1 MDIDIDFGNRDL
13 ILDKIVHAAASLE
26 DNSKHNT
33 GVYVTTIPKDPLT
46 NQSTINYKEAEK
58 RGYFK
63 IDFLNVSIYN
73 QIESEQH
80 LQQLMVQEPKWK
92 MLETRQFVDQ
102 LFHLSGYSNITR
114 KLKPVSISQLAAVL
128 AIIRPSKKYL
138 LDADWAT
145 IMKEVWIKPSDN
157 SYYFKKAHATSYAV
171 AVVVQMNLLTNISKN

>member
-1 MDIDIDFGNRDL
+1 MDIDIDFGNRDS
-13 ILDKIVHAAASLE
+13 ILAKIVHAAASLE

-80 LQQLMVQEPKWK
+80 LQELMAQEPKWK

-114 KLKPVSISQLAAVL
+114 KLKPASIPQLAAVL

-138 LDADWAT
+138 LDEDWTT